1 MVRLTDLHEVE
12 AENMRVL
19 ASEMKPVELAPWI
32 TPPSLAEATVAI
44 VSTAGLHRRSDD
56 PFKVG
61 AVDYRLIPGDVDF
74 GELVVSHEDLA
85 LAAELVVPPK
95 AKKEVSQEVG

>member
-1 MVRLTDLHEVE
+1 M
-12 AENMRVL
+12 L
-19 ASEMKPVELAPWI
+19 ASEMKPVELASWI

-44 VSTAGLHRRSDD
+44 VSTAGLHRRLDD

-74 GELVVSHEDLA
+74 GELVVSHVSTNLIVA
-85 LAAELVVPPK
+85 PINKTPTYGSRWNGFVRWLK
-95 AKKEVSQEVG
+95 MAK